1 VPSSRSSARPFSTDH
16 RPETGRV
23 GERHA
28 RQHLIRL
35 GFTVVAERARTR
47 WGEIDLVVHD
57 HTTIV
62 FCEVKTRIAWST
74 GSPWT
79 SLHGGKQRQVRRLAA
94 AWLAETPGRP
104 RCRDVRFDAI
114 GVLLDP
120 GGRLLRLDHIEGAF

>member
-1 VPSSRSSARPFSTDH
+1 MPSPRPASADH

-28 RQHLIRL
+28 RQHLVRL
-35 GFTVVAERARTR
+35 GFAVLAERARTR

-57 HTTIV
+57 EATIV
-62 FCEVKTRIAWST
+62 FCEVKTRIARSM
-74 GSPWT
+74 GVPWT

-94 AWLAETPGRP
+94 AWLADTPERP

-120 GGRLLRLDHIEGAF
+120 GGRLIRLDHIEGAF